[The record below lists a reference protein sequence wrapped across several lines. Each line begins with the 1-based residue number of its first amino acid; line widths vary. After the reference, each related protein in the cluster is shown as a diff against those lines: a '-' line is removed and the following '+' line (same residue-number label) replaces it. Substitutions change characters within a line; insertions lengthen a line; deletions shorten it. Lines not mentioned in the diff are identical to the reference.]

1 MSVNGLNFLQGN
13 GSNMILDFI
22 YKFSPI
28 LSYLLIFSGILLFAA
43 YFIKKYLLKGN
54 KEKYNLISRY
64 ERKVIWNATILWL
77 VALLIYPK
85 KIISEAVKMNY
96 LLDFFI
102 MLTLVLA
109 IAYAIHYILKHYY
122 PDRVNRRLNRLRYK
136 PRISPK
142 TGKIMKL
149 LSEEEEDVYLDEGMK
164 AEEDVFSV
172 DYDVWIDE
180 ESGYTQI
187 EKYSGKYAVK
197 QCPKCNYQ
205 TFKIEKEELLIAP
218 SVISSGELLKR
229 YRCTYCD
236 YTEKE
241 IFNVVKLKEEK

>member
-1 MSVNGLNFLQGN
+1 M
-13 GSNMILDFI
+13 
-22 YKFSPI
+22 
-28 LSYLLIFSGILLFAA
+28 YLV
-43 YFIKKYLLKGN
+43 KKSLLKGN

-64 ERKVIWNATILWL
+64 EKRVIWNSTILWL

-85 KIISEAVKMNY
+85 KIISDAVRLNF
-96 LLDFFI
+96 LLEFAI
-102 MLTLVLA
+102 ILILILA
-109 IAYAIHYILKHYY
+109 IAYAVFYILKHYY
-122 PDRVNRRLNRLRYK
+122 PDYVNRRLNWLRYK

-142 TGKIMKL
+142 TGKPMKML
-149 LSEEEEDVYLDEGMK
+149 TEEEEDVYLDEGMQ

-187 EKYSGKYAVK
+187 EKYSGKYAIK

-218 SVISSGELLKR
+218 TVISSGELLKR
-229 YRCTYCD
+229 FRCTYCD

>member
-1 MSVNGLNFLQGN
+1 
-13 GSNMILDFI
+13 
-22 YKFSPI
+22 
-28 LSYLLIFSGILLFAA
+28 
-43 YFIKKYLLKGN
+43 
-54 KEKYNLISRY
+54 
-64 ERKVIWNATILWL
+64 
-77 VALLIYPK
+77 
-85 KIISEAVKMNY
+85 MNS

-102 MLTLVLA
+102 ILILTLS
-109 IAYAIHYILKHYY
+109 IAYAVNYILKHYY
-122 PDRVNRRLNRLRYK
+122 PDYVNRRLNRLRYK

-142 TGKIMKL
+142 TGRAMKL
-149 LSEEEEDVYLDEGMK
+149 LTEEEEDVYLDEGMQ

-180 ESGYTQI
+180 ETGYTQI
-187 EKYSGKYAVK
+187 EKYSGKYAIK

-205 TFKIEKEELLIAP
+205 TFRIEKEELLIAP
-218 SVISSGELLKR
+218 TVISSGELLKR

>member
-1 MSVNGLNFLQGN
+1 MFLD
-13 GSNMILDFI
+13 IL
-22 YKFSPI
+22 KKLSPI
-28 LSYLLIFSGILLFAA
+28 LSYLLIFSGIVLFTI
-43 YFIKKYLLKGN
+43 YLVKKNLLKGN

-64 ERKVIWNATILWL
+64 EKRVIWNTIILWL
-77 VALLIYPK
+77 TALLIYPK
-85 KIISEAVKMNY
+85 NIISDAVRMNY

-102 MLTLVLA
+102 ILILTLS
-109 IAYAIHYILKHYY
+109 IAYAVYYILKHYY
-122 PDRVNRRLNRLRYK
+122 PDYVNRRLNRLRYK

-142 TGKIMKL
+142 TGRPMKL
-149 LSEEEEDVYLDEGMK
+149 LTEEEEDVYLDEGMQ

-180 ESGYTQI
+180 ETGYTQI
-187 EKYSGKYAVK
+187 EKYSGKYAIK

-218 SVISSGELLKR
+218 TAISSGELLKR
-229 YRCTYCD
+229 YRCTYCN

>member
-1 MSVNGLNFLQGN
+1 MFLDILNKLF
-13 GSNMILDFI
+13 
-22 YKFSPI
+22 PI
-28 LSYLLIFSGILLFAA
+28 LSYLLIFSGILLFTI
-43 YFIKKYLLKGN
+43 YLVKKDLLKGN

-64 ERKVIWNATILWL
+64 EKRVIWNSIILWL
-77 VALLIYPK
+77 AALLIFPK
-85 KIISEAVKMNY
+85 KIISDTVRMNS

-102 MLTLVLA
+102 ILILTLS
-109 IAYAIHYILKHYY
+109 IAYAVNYILKHYY
-122 PDRVNRRLNRLRYK
+122 PDYVNRRLNRLRYK

-142 TGKIMKL
+142 TGRAMKL
-149 LSEEEEDVYLDEGMK
+149 LTEEEEDVYLDEGMQ

-180 ESGYTQI
+180 ETGYTQI
-187 EKYSGKYAVK
+187 EKYSGKYAIK

-205 TFKIEKEELLIAP
+205 TFRIEKEELLIAP
-218 SVISSGELLKR
+218 TVISSGELLKR

-241 IFNVVKLKEEK
+241 IFNVIKLKEEK

>member
-1 MSVNGLNFLQGN
+1 MFLD
-13 GSNMILDFI
+13 ILD
-22 YKFSPI
+22 KFSPI
-28 LSYLLIFSGILLFAA
+28 LSYLLIFSGILLFAI
-43 YFIKKYLLKGN
+43 YLVKKNLLKGN
-54 KEKYNLISRY
+54 KEKYNLISRN
-64 ERKVIWNATILWL
+64 EKRVIWNSIILWL
-77 VALLIYPK
+77 AALLIYPK
-85 KIISEAVKMNY
+85 KIIPDVVRLNY
-96 LLDFFI
+96 LLDFLI
-102 MLTLVLA
+102 VLILA
-109 IAYAIHYILKHYY
+109 LSIAYAVYYILKHYY
-122 PDRVNRRLNRLRYK
+122 PDYINRRLNRLRYK

-142 TGKIMKL
+142 TGRPMKL
-149 LSEEEEDVYLDEGMK
+149 LTEEEEDVYLDEGMQ

-180 ESGYTQI
+180 DTGYTQI
-187 EKYSGKYAVK
+187 EKYSGKYAIK

-218 SVISSGELLKR
+218 TVISSGELLKR

>member
-1 MSVNGLNFLQGN
+1 MFLDILNKLF
-13 GSNMILDFI
+13 
-22 YKFSPI
+22 PI
-28 LSYLLIFSGILLFAA
+28 LSYLLIFSGILLFTI
-43 YFIKKYLLKGN
+43 YLVKKDLLKGN

-64 ERKVIWNATILWL
+64 EKRVIWNSIILWL
-77 VALLIYPK
+77 AALLIFPK
-85 KIISEAVKMNY
+85 KIISDTVRMNS

-102 MLTLVLA
+102 ILILTLS
-109 IAYAIHYILKHYY
+109 IAYAVNYILKHYY
-122 PDRVNRRLNRLRYK
+122 PDYVNRRLNRLRYK

-142 TGKIMKL
+142 TGRAMKL
-149 LSEEEEDVYLDEGMK
+149 LTEEEEDVYLDEGMQ

-180 ESGYTQI
+180 ETGYTQI
-187 EKYSGKYAVK
+187 EKYSGKYAIK

-205 TFKIEKEELLIAP
+205 TFRIEKEELLIAP
-218 SVISSGELLKR
+218 TVISSGELLKR

>member
-1 MSVNGLNFLQGN
+1 MFLD
-13 GSNMILDFI
+13 ILK
-22 YKFSPI
+22 KFSPI
-28 LSYLLIFSGILLFAA
+28 LSYLLIFSGILLFAI
-43 YFIKKYLLKGN
+43 YLVKKNLLKGN

-64 ERKVIWNATILWL
+64 EKRVIWNSTILWL
-77 VALLIYPK
+77 AALLIHPK
-85 KIISEAVKMNY
+85 KIISDNVNMHY

-102 MLTLVLA
+102 ILILTLS
-109 IAYAIHYILKHYY
+109 IAYAAYYILKHYY
-122 PDRVNRRLNRLRYK
+122 PDYINRRLNRLRYK

-142 TGKIMKL
+142 TGKPMKL
-149 LSEEEEDVYLDEGMK
+149 LTEEEEDVYLDEGMQ

-180 ESGYTQI
+180 ETGYTQI
-187 EKYSGKYAVK
+187 EKYSGKYAIK

-218 SVISSGELLKR
+218 TVISSGELLKR

>member
-1 MSVNGLNFLQGN
+1 MFLDILNKL
-13 GSNMILDFI
+13 
-22 YKFSPI
+22 SPI
-28 LSYLLIFSGILLFAA
+28 ISYLLIFSGILLFTV
-43 YFIKKYLLKGN
+43 YLVKKNLLKGS
-54 KEKYNLISRY
+54 KEKHNLISRY
-64 ERKVIWNATILWL
+64 EKRVIWNSIILWL
-77 VALLIYPK
+77 AALLIYPK
-85 KIISEAVKMNY
+85 KIISDNVRMNY

-102 MLTLVLA
+102 ILILTLS
-109 IAYAIHYILKHYY
+109 IAYAVYYILKHYY
-122 PDRVNRRLNRLRYK
+122 PDYVNRRLNRLRYK

-142 TGKIMKL
+142 TGRPMTL
-149 LSEEEEDVYLDEGMK
+149 LTEEEEDVYLDEGMQ

-180 ESGYTQI
+180 ETGYTQI
-187 EKYSGKYAVK
+187 EKYSGKFSIK

-218 SVISSGELLKR
+218 TVISSGELLKR
-229 YRCTYCD
+229 FRCTYCN

>member
-1 MSVNGLNFLQGN
+1 MFLDVIN
-13 GSNMILDFI
+13 R
-22 YKFSPI
+22 FSPI

-43 YFIKKYLLKGN
+43 YFSKKYLLKGN

-64 ERKVIWNATILWL
+64 EKKVIWNATILWL
-77 VALLIYPK
+77 AALLIYPK
-85 KIISEAVKMNY
+85 EIISDAVKMNY

-102 MLTLVLA
+102 ILILVLA
-109 IAYAIHYILKHYY
+109 IAYAVYYILLHYY
-122 PDRVNRRLNRLRYK
+122 PDYVNRRLNRLRYK

-149 LSEEEEDVYLDEGMK
+149 LTEEEEDVYLDEGMQ

-187 EKYSGKYAVK
+187 EKYSGKYAIK

-241 IFNVVKLKEEK
+241 IFNVAKLKEEK

>member
-1 MSVNGLNFLQGN
+1 MFLDILNKLF
-13 GSNMILDFI
+13 
-22 YKFSPI
+22 PI
-28 LSYLLIFSGILLFAA
+28 LSYLLIFSGILLFTI
-43 YFIKKYLLKGN
+43 YLVKKDLLKGN

-64 ERKVIWNATILWL
+64 EKRVIWNSIILWL
-77 VALLIYPK
+77 AALLIFPK
-85 KIISEAVKMNY
+85 KIISDTVRMNS

-102 MLTLVLA
+102 ILILTLS
-109 IAYAIHYILKHYY
+109 IAYAVNYILKHYY
-122 PDRVNRRLNRLRYK
+122 PDYVNRRLNRLRYK

-142 TGKIMKL
+142 TGRVMKL
-149 LSEEEEDVYLDEGMK
+149 LTEEEEDVYLDEGMQ

-180 ESGYTQI
+180 ETGYTQI
-187 EKYSGKYAVK
+187 EKYSGKYAIK

-205 TFKIEKEELLIAP
+205 TFRIEKEELLIAP
-218 SVISSGELLKR
+218 TVISSGELLKR